1 MSAIRK
7 LALILFVAVLL
18 ATSYAVYRVVSPA
31 PFQGLVSDVK
41 MDLAHPDALIRT
53 DSLSRLPPDLLKL
66 PVARDVLTEDF
77 VDYYEHHESRLSLAG
92 TLRRI
97 AYEHKL
103 DLPEQLLESVF
114 NEPAE
119 VALWRDGDGKLKYF
133 AIAMTRNALARAIQL
148 VLPALP
154 DVQARSGGKLLEL
167 GADILVLDYGYQHRL
182 MLVSKGDRVVAL
194 SDPGMLFETV
204 AESEEATADANS
216 DSAPLPTQSA
226 TAARLVAR
234 LLETE
239 NKESS
244 GISPFAEHFQLK
256 ALADNSHELVLG
268 ARSFA
273 FGYEAFTP
281 GLAALAL
288 RFDHEGKW
296 TSSALLDAALSWQA
310 KDLWATLPH
319 GASLCAALPVDWAKF
334 APLLQAL
341 EVEEAA
347 ARAFVARLDGPAAV
361 CWYKDARLYT
371 PIFAAQLK
379 AELDEAQ
386 ANEFFALAKNATQGE
401 RDSGAMSFNAQTRIG
416 AWQGKVESRY
426 GLSPALGVARKVV
439 LFSPDAALVKKAL
452 DVGAKRFPALGD
464 SLGNEADVLALIAPE
479 ALAGLLKK
487 ETFAALPRKEEAI
500 FRNAADAYL
509 APRLDA
515 LARYPVQRV
524 RISSGSDAWHELVWE
539 EVKK

>member
-41 MDLAHPDALIRT
+41 MELARPDALIRT

-103 DLPEQLLESVF
+103 ELPGQLLESVF

-119 VALWRDGDGKLKYF
+119 VALWRDSDGKLKYF
-133 AIAMTRNALARAIQL
+133 AVAMTRNALARAIQL

-154 DVQARSGGKLLEL
+154 DVQARSGGKLLES

-182 MLVSKGDRVVAL
+182 VLVAKGERVVAL
-194 SDPGMLFETV
+194 SDPGMLFET
-204 AESEEATADANS
+204 AAATDADKE
-216 DSAPLPTQSA
+216 SAPPAQSA
-226 TAARLVAR
+226 TAAKLVAR
-234 LLETE
+234 LLEAE
-239 NKESS
+239 DKKSP
-244 GISPFAEHFQLK
+244 GVSPFAEHFQLK
-256 ALADNSHELVLG
+256 ALADNGHELVLG
-268 ARSFA
+268 ARAFA

-296 TSSALLDAALSWQA
+296 TSSALLDASLSWQA
-310 KDLWATLPH
+310 TDLWAALPH
-319 GASLCAALPVDWAKF
+319 GASLCAALPVDWIKF
-334 APLLQAL
+334 APLLSP
-341 EVEEAA
+341 VGFNAA
-347 ARAFVARLDGPAAV
+347 AATAFVDRFKGPAAV

-379 AELDEAQ
+379 SEVDETQVLD
-386 ANEFFALAKNATQGE
+386 FFQMVENATQG
-401 RDSGAMSFNAQTRIG
+401 DGGVMSFDAQTRLG
-416 AWQGKVESRY
+416 KWQSKVEQSRVESRY
-426 GLSPALGVARKVV
+426 GVNPALGVARNVV
-439 LFSPDAALVKKAL
+439 LFSPDAALVQKAL
-452 DVGAKRFPALGD
+452 DVGAKRYPALGD

-515 LARYPVQRV
+515 LARYPAQRM
-524 RISSGSDAWHELVWE
+524 RISPGSDAWHELVWE
-539 EVKK
+539 DLRK